1 MRFALLLHLNIDTFD
16 SYSAKKCTPEY
27 SEMAFTKTR
36 PGQVYSTFDPL
47 IPYRIGGG
55 GSPKGP
61 GSRGED
67 LSLDPRP
74 FSDPLHIAS
83 LLTALRRTRPTQI
96 PNRQSKV
103 AGILSEHAR
112 QCDIISDKGG
122 DDPKGS
128 SCGVDGGATGEFGDE
143 EEEEGYV

>member
-1 MRFALLLHLNIDTFD
+1 MHTRLFGSSVHR
-16 SYSAKKCTPEY
+16 P
-27 SEMAFTKTR
+27 R

-55 GSPKGP
+55 GSPKGL

-67 LSLDPRP
+67 SSPRP
-74 FSDPLHIAS
+74 STSQQIAS
-83 LLTALRRTRPTQI
+83 DLASPPPLLTALRRTRPTQI

-103 AGILSEHAR
+103 AGILGEHTR
-112 QCDIISDKGG
+112 QSDIISDKGG
-122 DDPKGS
+122 DDPKRS

-143 EEEEGYV
+143 EEEEGYVQEEEEGGEGD